1 MVIGYSFVQVDSF
14 TKQDILTHVMWA
26 NLVVSESLVKK
37 EIIPFIRKRKYQN
50 LNVFNWLLQFY
61 YPINNSYCIGFA

>member
-50 LNVFNWLLQFY
+50 LNVFN
-61 YPINNSYCIGFA
+61 